1 MTVEAKICGIS
12 TEAALDAAIDGGA
25 QYAGLVFFPKSPRN
39 VEPPLAQRL
48 AAHARARSQSIKVV
62 ALVVDP
68 DDRALHR
75 LNERVKPDIVQL
87 HGNET
92 PDRAGVIAAITG
104 RAIWKAVSVNT
115 RAGVQS
121 AEAYLRPGCADL
133 ILFDAKPPEH
143 LSALPGGN
151 GLAFDWTMLDAWPKS
166 RPFVLA
172 GGLTPDNVAAAIRLT
187 GASIVDVSS
196 GVETAPG
203 VKDAGLIRR
212 FLAAVKTAKQTS

>member
-12 TEAALDAAIDGGA
+12 TVEALDAAIDGGA
-25 QYAGLVFFPKSPRN
+25 RYVGFVSYPKSPRH

-48 AAHARARSQSIKVV
+48 AAHARTRSNSIKVV

-68 DDRALHR
+68 DDRALHK
-75 LNERVKPDIVQL
+75 LNESVKPNIIQL
-87 HGNET
+87 HGSET

-104 RAIWKAVSVNT
+104 RAIWKAISVKT
-115 RAGVQS
+115 RVGVAS

-133 ILFDAKPPEH
+133 ILFDAKPPDE

-151 GLAFDWTMLDAWPKS
+151 GLAFDWTMLDAWPTS

-172 GGLTPDNVAAAIRLT
+172 GGLTPENVGAAIRLT

-196 GVETAPG
+196 GVERGPG
-203 VKDAGLIRR
+203 VKDPELIRR
-212 FLAAVKTAKQTS
+212 FLEAVKTAKQT

>member
-1 MTVEAKICGIS
+1 MAVEAKICGIS
-12 TEAALDAAIDGGA
+12 TEAALDSAVTNGA
-25 QYAGLVFFPKSPRN
+25 RYVGLVSYPKSPRH

-48 AAHARARSQSIKVV
+48 AAHARARSASIKVV

-68 DDRALHR
+68 DDRALRR
-75 LNERVKPDIVQL
+75 LNESVKPDIIQL

-92 PDRAGVIAAITG
+92 PDRAGVIAANTG
-104 RAIWKAVSVNT
+104 RAIWKAVSVNS
-115 RAGVQS
+115 RAGVAA

-151 GLAFDWTMLDAWPKS
+151 GLAFDWTMLDAWQKS

-172 GGLTPDNVAAAIRLT
+172 GGLTPENVAAAILLT

-196 GVETAPG
+196 GVESAPG
-203 VKDAGLIRR
+203 VKDPELIRR
-212 FLAAVKTAKQTS
+212 FLEAVKTAKQT

>member
-1 MTVEAKICGIS
+1 MAVEAKICGIS
-12 TEAALDAAIDGGA
+12 TEAALDAAVSNGA
-25 QYAGLVFFPKSPRN
+25 RYIGLVNYPKSPRH

-48 AAHARARSQSIKVV
+48 AAHARTLSTSIKVV
-62 ALVVDP
+62 VLVVDP
-68 DDRALHR
+68 DDRALRR
-75 LNERVKPDIVQL
+75 LNESVKPDIIQL

-92 PDRAGVIAAITG
+92 PDRTGVIAATTG
-104 RAIWKAVSVNT
+104 RTIWKAVSVNS
-115 RAGVQS
+115 RAGVAA

-151 GLAFDWTMLDAWPKS
+151 GLAFDWTMLDAWQKS

-172 GGLTPDNVAAAIRLT
+172 GGLTPENVAAAIRLT

-196 GVETAPG
+196 GVESAPG
-203 VKDAGLIRR
+203 VKDPELIRR
-212 FLAAVKTAKQTS
+212 FLEAVKTAKQT